1 MQKYG
6 LSHGEEAV
14 LSALRYVSTGGIWV
28 GSYAAL
34 SRLACFSSRVTLRRT
49 VYRLVNE
56 GLILIEEKGH
66 KTVFVIVQ
74 NETQNVQNETRN
86 VQNEPSIVQNDK
98 ERKKKNQKEIK
109 KEEKKGEKIIY
120 NNAQSAKAPELNFK
134 KEDITP
140 SERPT
145 SKEVWQTA
153 LKYKDNLR
161 FARNDAFVRDM
172 EDFFLNEDGWG
183 WDAGRKGHWQSRL
196 YKRLNQNRQKYI
208 EYETQ
213 QAYLYPG

>member
-14 LSALRYVSTGGIWV
+14 LSALRYVSKDGIWE

-34 SRLACFSSRVTLRRT
+34 SRLACFSSRETLRRT
-49 VYRLVNE
+49 VYCLVDK
-56 GLILIEEKGH
+56 GHILIEENGQK
-66 KTVFVIVQ
+66 KVFVIAQ
-74 NETQNVQNETRN
+74 NEPRN
-86 VQNEPSIVQNDK
+86 AQNEPSNAQNEQ

-109 KEEKKGEKIIY
+109 KEEKKGGKIIY
-120 NNAQSAKAPELNFK
+120 NAQSAKAPELNFK

>member
-14 LSALRYVSTGGIWV
+14 LSALRYVSKDGMWE

-34 SRLACFSSRVTLRRT
+34 SRLACFSSRVPLRRT

-56 GLILIEEKGH
+56 GFILIEEKGH
-66 KTVFVIVQ
+66 KTVFVIPQ
-74 NETQNVQNETRN
+74 NETSIPQNETSIP
-86 VQNEPSIVQNDK
+86 QNAK

-109 KEEKKGEKIIY
+109 KEEKKGGKIFN

-134 KEDITP
+134 KEDIIP